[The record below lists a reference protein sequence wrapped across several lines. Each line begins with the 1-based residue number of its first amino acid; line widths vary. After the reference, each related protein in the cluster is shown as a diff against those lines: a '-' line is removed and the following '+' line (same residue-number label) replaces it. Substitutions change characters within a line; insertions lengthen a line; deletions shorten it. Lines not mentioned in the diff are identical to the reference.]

1 MDLPSPVL
9 MLKNK
14 VEIVVDGVRTMGLV
28 DTGATV
34 SVMSID
40 FKNRLGRKVMFDW
53 DKVVTFRGVGGE
65 SLRPLGVCSVNVCFG
80 GHSFRAEFTVLP
92 RTTHGVILGIDFL
105 KQCGAKVDCRNG
117 EVFID
122 GTALSALVEDTACH
136 HGALC
141 VLEDTTIPARCGLF
155 VGVTWSGSP
164 LRAIDAVVEPTP
176 NNCAKKNVLVPRAA
190 ISVVQGQSQLWTVNY
205 SREPVVLPRGLKLAH
220 GTEHTSASIAVL
232 TEESGPRVNTR
243 PVHSSAFLDMINQS
257 LQPDERRAL
266 IDVLSKHASVF
277 DFSQR
282 HKCSA
287 IPANRTHHSIHTGEA
302 RPIRQKPYRVSPSER
317 RVINEQVQEMLR
329 NGIIRESCSPW
340 AAPVI
345 LVKKKRRFLAILRR
359 LSTSQCYNQERRL
372 PAAPH

>member
-14 VEIVVDGVRTMGLV
+14 VEIVVDGVRTMALV

-92 RTTHGVILGIDFL
+92 RSTHGVILGIDFL

-141 VLEDTTIPARCGLF
+141 VLEDTTMPARGAQF
-155 VGVTWSGSP
+155 AGVACSGSP
-164 LRAIDAVVEPTP
+164 LRDFDIVMEPTHT
-176 NNCAKKNVLVPRAA
+176 NWAKTNVLVPLTA
-190 ISVVQGQSQLWTVNY
+190 ILIVQGQSQFRMVNF
-205 SREPVVLPRGLKLAH
+205 SSEPVVLPRGLQVAH
-220 GTEHTSASIAVL
+220 RTGCI
-232 TEESGPRVNTR
+232 R
-243 PVHSSAFLDMINQS
+243 
-257 LQPDERRAL
+257 
-266 IDVLSKHASVF
+266 F
-277 DFSQR
+277 DGGF
-282 HKCSA
+282 K
-287 IPANRTHHSIHTGEA
+287 
-302 RPIRQKPYRVSPSER
+302 
-317 RVINEQVQEMLR
+317 
-329 NGIIRESCSPW
+329 
-340 AAPVI
+340 
-345 LVKKKRRFLAILRR
+345 
-359 LSTSQCYNQERRL
+359 
-372 PAAPH
+372 